1 MPQEDCNLN
10 PVLGDLSK
18 GRKLAAR
25 DGRVLGSSEPKY
37 PDVPNAIKR
46 ANVLA
51 GFIFPVGP
59 TRLTSESAPD

>member
-1 MPQEDCNLN
+1 MPQEDSNFN
-10 PVLGDLSK
+10 PVLGELSE
-18 GRKLAAR
+18 GRMLAVR
-25 DGRVLGSSEPKY
+25 GGRVIRPFEPKY